1 MASNR
6 HAFLH
11 TLDPAARMGTFVQTT
26 AAALRATP
34 FLDGR
39 TPYWEEAPAQAAL
52 PLRSPSPLAAARMLF
67 HVGFCG
73 STLLATLLDQ
83 PAKTLVLREPQALT
97 DLAAYRSALDRDGYR
112 DPGLADILTGLI
124 AALYRPWAADEA
136 IVVKPSNWVNAL
148 LPDLVAAP
156 VRVRPLF
163 LTMQRRAFVRAI
175 LRGGPP
181 RMAFAARACVHLSNA
196 DTGFAQRLAT
206 ILARPE
212 APDDRLLMLAAL
224 LHDMQLALFRTAADA
239 GGWGR
244 DHWVSL
250 EAFRADPA
258 AILAGAARALEIA
271 PPSRNTLADHAKHPG
286 SLYSAD
292 AEATANAAVEAAHG
306 PRIDHAIAC
315 VDETA

>member
-1 MASNR
+1 MATNR
-6 HAFLH
+6 HTFLH
-11 TLDPAARMGTFVQTT
+11 MLDPAARRGTYVQTT

-39 TPYWEEAPAQAAL
+39 TPYWEGAPAQAAL
-52 PLRSPSPLAAARMLF
+52 PLRSPSPLAAPRMLF

-73 STLLATLLDQ
+73 STLLGTLLDR
-83 PAKTLVLREPQALT
+83 PGKTLVLREPQALT
-97 DLAAYRSALDRDGYR
+97 DLAAYRSALDRDAYR
-112 DPGLADILTGLI
+112 DPGFSDVLAGLLS
-124 AALYRPWAADEA
+124 ALYRPWAAGEA

-163 LTMQRRAFVRAI
+163 QTMQRRAFVRAI
-175 LRGGPP
+175 VRGGPA

-206 ILARPE
+206 LLARPE
-212 APDDRLLMLAAL
+212 EPDDRLLMLAAL
-224 LHDMQLALFRTAADA
+224 LHDIQLALFRAAADA
-239 GGWGR
+239 GGWGG

-258 AILAGAARALEIA
+258 ATLAIAARALDIE
-271 PPSRNTLADHAKHPG
+271 PPSRDMLADHAKHPG
-286 SLYSAD
+286 TTYSAD
-292 AEATANAAVEAAHG
+292 AEATANAAVDAAHG
-306 PRIDHAIAC
+306 VRIDHAIAC